1 MYSFDLKVFLLLGL
15 MGPSVL
21 LFTGHLLDKIDRE
34 SARFPYRLIREV
46 KTLIEIELEQILKN
60 GFPVMAISSLA
71 AGGDM
76 LFACEAV
83 RREIPLTVFLPF
95 EKDRFLAHSVKY
107 LKDLPSEDPKEW
119 EDHFHE
125 NMSKASEVII
135 THSKGLR
142 PEQAYAACNKEMLSF
157 ALKLAKNQP
166 SKVLALALVK
176 SSEEKKPGGAADF
189 VSQLESTG
197 IKVKKVWPGR
207 SNKLYC

>member
-1 MYSFDLKVFLLLGL
+1 

-60 GFPVMAISSLA
+60 GTPAMAISSLA

-76 LFACEAV
+76 LFASEIV

-95 EKDRFLAHSVKY
+95 EHDKFLARSVKY

-125 NMSKASEVII
+125 NISKASKVVI
-135 THSKGLR
+135 TKSNGLR
-142 PEQAYAACNKEMLSF
+142 PEQAYAACNKAMLKF
-157 ALKLAKNQP
+157 ALELSKNQP
-166 SKVLALALVK
+166 SKVLTLALVK
-176 SSEEKKPGGAADF
+176 NSEEIKPGGSADF
-189 VSQLESTG
+189 VTQLESTG
-197 IKVKKVWPGR
+197 IKVKKVWPSR

>member
-1 MYSFDLKVFLLLGL
+1 

-46 KTLIEIELEQILKN
+46 RTLIEIELEQILKK
-60 GFPVMAISSLA
+60 GGPKMAISSLA

-76 LFACEAV
+76 LFASEIV
-83 RREIPLTVFLPF
+83 QRKIPLTVFLPF
-95 EKDRFLAHSVKY
+95 EKDTFLAHSVRY

-125 NMSKASEVII
+125 NMSKASKVII
-135 THSKGLR
+135 THSNGSG
-142 PEQAYAACNKEMLSF
+142 PEQAFAACNKAMLKF
-157 ALKLAKNQP
+157 ALDLTQNQP
-166 SKVLALALVK
+166 SEVLALALVK
-176 SSEEKKPGGAADF
+176 NSEEIKPGGSADF
-189 VSQLESTG
+189 VTHLESTG
-197 IKVKKVWPGR
+197 INVKKIWPGR

>member
-1 MYSFDLKVFLLLGL
+1 
-15 MGPSVL
+15 MGPKVL

-46 KTLIEIELEQILKN
+46 KTLIEIEIENMNKEDLT
-60 GFPVMAISSLA
+60 MAVSSLA

-76 LFACEAV
+76 LFASEIV

-95 EKDRFLAHSVKY
+95 EKERFLADSVKY

-125 NMSKASEVII
+125 NMAKASNVII
-135 THSKGLR
+135 TTSNGLR
-142 PEQAYAACNKEMLSF
+142 PEEAYAACNKAMLSL
-157 ALKLAKNQP
+157 ALELTQNQP
-166 SKVLALALVK
+166 SRILALALIK
-176 SSEEKKPGGAADF
+176 NSEEKKTGGSAEF
-189 VSQLESTG
+189 VTHLESTG
-197 IKVKKVWPGR
+197 INVKKIWPGR

>member
-1 MYSFDLKVFLLLGL
+1 
-15 MGPSVL
+15 MGPLVL

-46 KTLIEIELEQILKN
+46 KTLIEIELEQILKK
-60 GFPVMAISSLA
+60 GAPAMAISSLA

-76 LFACEAV
+76 LFASEIV

-125 NMSKASEVII
+125 NISKASKVII
-135 THSKGLR
+135 THSKRLQ
-142 PEQAYAACNKEMLSF
+142 PEQAYAACNKAMLTF

-176 SSEEKKPGGAADF
+176 NSEEIKPGGSADF
-189 VSQLESTG
+189 VTQLESTG
-197 IKVKKVWPGR
+197 IKVKKVWPSR

>member
-1 MYSFDLKVFLLLGL
+1 MAA
-15 MGPSVL
+15 SVL

-46 KTLIEIELEQILKN
+46 KTLIEVELESILK
-60 GFPVMAISSLA
+60 GSAPLMAISSLA

-76 LFACEAV
+76 LFASEIV
-83 RREIPLTVFLPF
+83 RRQIPLTVFLPF
-95 EKDRFLAHSVKY
+95 EKDNFLARSVKY

-125 NMSKASEVII
+125 NISKASQVII
-135 THSKGLR
+135 TQSKGLR
-142 PEQAYAACNKEMLSF
+142 PEEAYAACNNAMLKF
-157 ALKLAKNQP
+157 ALELTQNIP

-176 SSEEKKPGGAADF
+176 NSEEIKQGGAAEF
-189 VSQLESTG
+189 VTQLESTG
-197 IKVKKVWPGR
+197 VNVKKIWPSR